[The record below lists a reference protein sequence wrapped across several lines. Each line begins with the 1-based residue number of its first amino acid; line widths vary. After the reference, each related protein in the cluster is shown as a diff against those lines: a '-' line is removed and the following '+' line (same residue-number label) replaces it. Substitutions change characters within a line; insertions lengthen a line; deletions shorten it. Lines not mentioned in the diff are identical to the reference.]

1 MLEAQSGKFLGWCR
15 VMVPGDRGY
24 WMVHEFQ
31 LVEKKTLR
39 HSYFRHG
46 EQEKDTIHCVYIY
59 IYFAIFCETATCK
72 AHSECPIP
80 LLRCM
85 SCGRQLGGII
95 QSSPTCDCIVDLF
108 SGISMFVYTGLVAT
122 DKNIS
127 K

>member
-59 IYFAIFCETATCK
+59 IYILPYFAK
-72 AHSECPIP
+72 LP
-80 LLRCM
+80 LAKHTQNVRFLFYDVC
-85 SCGRQLGGII
+85 L
-95 QSSPTCDCIVDLF
+95 VD
-108 SGISMFVYTGLVAT
+108 G
-122 DKNIS
+122 N
-127 K
+127 

>member
-59 IYFAIFCETATCK
+59 IFCHILRNCHLQSTLRMSDSSFTMYVLWTATRWN
-72 AHSECPIP
+72 HS
-80 LLRCM
+80 
-85 SCGRQLGGII
+85 
-95 QSSPTCDCIVDLF
+95 IVSNL
-108 SGISMFVYTGLVAT
+108 
-122 DKNIS
+122 
-127 K
+127 